1 MLLLPHSHTYR
12 FKEEIYRRVT
22 VSTGF
27 RCISG
32 AMSDLDEF
40 VTQVNPNDVLS
51 GRGSGPND
59 HEGNIK
65 FREMVAQRK
74 NEYMSTGNR
83 QTKKNIAQE
92 IVNTV
97 LHAQGRFLKK
107 IEGSDFKNMRFPM
120 NTELY
125 QIVDRETAME
135 KTKQALRQ
143 NREKREGEDKP
154 VIKIVSKVPTFVDS
168 DGSLEPLPIPRLIN
182 QIHEEV
188 KQENQEYDANTSQIG
203 NDVGI
208 PAEMLTFINNNGG
221 MQSMIDSFQG
231 MSTGDLSSTGTI
243 GTIDQTGMSNRISG
257 MSVIDN
263 MSISSIFT
271 REKESQSKFSL
282 QSFRISSVDM
292 MSIRTQSKNS
302 AISMFSSGDRQN
314 ASGANATW
322 TLNEGQSTMGPPQN
336 RDMTSNQIAEGL
348 EKALS
353 QDCRQESASRI
364 LPPYKEDE
372 I

>member
-1 MLLLPHSHTYR
+1 
-12 FKEEIYRRVT
+12 
-22 VSTGF
+22 
-27 RCISG
+27 
-32 AMSDLDEF
+32 MSDLVEF

-51 GRGSGPND
+51 GRGSGSND
-59 HEGNIK
+59 NEGNIK

-74 NEYMSTGNR
+74 NEYISTRNR
-83 QTKKNIAQE
+83 EAKANIAQE

-107 IEGSDFKNMRFPM
+107 IEGSDLKNMRFPR

-125 QIVDRETAME
+125 QIVDPETAME

-154 VIKIVSKVPTFVDS
+154 VIKIVSKVPQETKNFETKTDAVPTFVDS

-188 KQENQEYDANTSQIG
+188 KQESQEYDANTSQIG

-208 PAEMLTFINNNGG
+208 PAEMLDCIPPL
-221 MQSMIDSFQG
+221 IDSFQG

-243 GTIDQTGMSNRISG
+243 GTIDQTSMSNRISG

-302 AISMFSSGDRQN
+302 AISMFSFGDRQN